1 MLNAECYAKT
11 RPQVLQNPALPMGN
25 TNIILDQKRQA
36 MNQQEKTRY
45 ETGPTLGSVESM
57 LHIPMRDGHQSE
69 TRVFKPGTGTPSRG
83 SSPLVALLFGGGF
96 TAGSNLQLVPIA
108 RALVSLYGAVVV
120 TLSYRL
126 APDHKFPTA
135 PRDTWDNVQWL
146 ARHAPAELGAD
157 LAAGFVLGG
166 VSAGGNL
173 AVVTAHQALK
183 HSESESKHKLAAPL
197 TGLWTSI
204 PITLSQGTIPAE
216 HRDLWLSR
224 EQNAT
229 APLLGAKQ
237 IEAMH
242 RIYEPDFTSDEYTP
256 FSAQTIR
263 SFAGM
268 PPTYVQVAGLD
279 PLRDDGLV
287 YERALRGHGV
297 QTRLDVYPGMPH
309 GHFAAFPG
317 VKASDR
323 FRRDTV
329 VGIGW
334 LLGREVD
341 GDVLQ

>member
-1 MLNAECYAKT
+1 
-11 RPQVLQNPALPMGN
+11 MGD
-25 TNIILDQKRQA
+25 TTTTLDQKRQA
-36 MNQQEKTRY
+36 LTQQEKTHY

-69 TRVFKPGTGTPSRG
+69 TRVFKPGTGTPPSSG
-83 SSPLVALLFGGGF
+83 GSPLIALLFGGGF
-96 TAGSNLQLVPIA
+96 TAGSNLQLVPLA
-108 RALVSLYGAVVV
+108 RTLVSLYGAIVV

-126 APDHKFPTA
+126 APDYKFPTA
-135 PRDTWDNVQWL
+135 ARDTWDNVQWL
-146 ARHAPAELGAD
+146 AQHATGGELGAD

-173 AVVTAHQALK
+173 AVVTVHQALK
-183 HSESESKHKLAAPL
+183 HSESESKLAAPL

-204 PITLSQGTIPAE
+204 PITLSEGTIPAE

-242 RIYEPDFTSDEYTP
+242 RIYEPDPISDEFTP
-256 FSAQTIR
+256 FSAQTIG

-268 PPTYVQVAGLD
+268 PRTYVQVAGLD

-287 YERALRGHGV
+287 YERALRGQGV

-317 VKASDR
+317 VKASGR
-323 FRRDTV
+323 FGRDTV